1 MTRLITDGAEFG
13 DLLLFSSYN
22 GLTATTSIKR
32 SGAYCYDLYNTS
44 QSFVITPVSALSE
57 FYFRIGIYI
66 TAAFRLKFRNGTTVM
81 ASIVRNT
88 GTGILE
94 FHFAD
99 YDSATILVQGVT
111 ALSQNTWY
119 LLEAHLKIHDTSG
132 VAELKIDGVPEG
144 STFSGDTRNGTP
156 TTVDN
161 IYSLNPTGGGWY
173 FDDIALNDTDNS
185 DGKNDNS
192 WCGDGHI
199 ELLSPT
205 GNSPDNGWTDDFTGS
220 DTNSTDNYALVDDV
234 PPSAT
239 DYVQSETVG
248 HQDRYQLADWTGTGK
263 RIRRVWTEARALD
276 VSNLGSK
283 LKLGLRVS
291 NADYLSA
298 GRALLGTY
306 GRVVGDEYLVNPA
319 TSSAW
324 DDTALNAVQSLME
337 VSA

>member
-22 GLTATTSIKR
+22 GLTLTSSIKR
-32 SGAYCYDLYNTS
+32 SGTYSYNLNGTT

-66 TAAFRLKFRNGTTVM
+66 NADFRLKFRNGTTVM
-81 ASIVRNT
+81 ASITRNN

-94 FHFAD
+94 LHFAD
-99 YDSATILVQGVT
+99 YNSATILVNGVT

-119 LLEAHLKIHDTSG
+119 LLEVHLKIHDTSG
-132 VAELKIDGVPEG
+132 IAEFKIDGSLEG

-156 TTVDN
+156 TTIDN

-185 DGKNDNS
+185 DGKNDNA

-199 ELLSPT
+199 ELLMPT
-205 GNSPDNGWTDDFTGS
+205 GNSPDGGWSDQFTGS
-220 DTNSTDNYALVDDV
+220 DSNSTDNYALVDEL
-234 PPSAT
+234 PPNGT

-248 HQDRYQLADWTGTGK
+248 HQDRYQLANWTGTGK

-283 LKLGLRVS
+283 LKLGVRVS
-291 NADYLSA
+291 NGDYLSA
-298 GRALLGTY
+298 GRVLLGTY
-306 GRVVGDEYLVNPA
+306 SRVVGDEYLLNPA
-319 TSSAW
+319 NSSLW
-324 DDTALNAVQSLME
+324 DDTALNAAQSLME